1 MCINDDGVSV
11 SNTGSTNKTTALP
24 FLNNSELYQ
33 MDSKTKRLP
42 CFKRVNYQVA
52 ENLETGDRQV
62 EMLNMGIFL
71 NPK

>member
-11 SNTGSTNKTTALP
+11 SNTGSTNKMTALQ

-33 MDSKTKRLP
+33 MDSKTNQLP
-42 CFKRVNYQVA
+42 YFRRVDYQVA
-52 ENLETGDRQV
+52 MNVQTGDRQV